1 MLTVR
6 TSVQDRVLAS
16 EFFLE
21 TARAR
26 MLEPDP
32 FRWSIEAFMVFTRS
46 IPELIE
52 GEYETRPGWRAWWEP
67 RLEALEADAL
77 WAQFYEF
84 RNRSSH
90 HWVLT
95 PKDLGDPERV
105 LRAGTHVLELSRDF
119 AEAAINQWE
128 GSDVGETVV
137 DPNVYCSNCGGVL
150 AVDADESPRTP
161 CPECAALARTRRI
174 EISDSARG
182 SAVVA
187 YAARHPGEKQAFL
200 WGSTGDSWSRK
211 LQRWVQRG
219 MVFDRAADRYKEEVS
234 DPLTGEIIH
243 SADEP
248 LSEHRGHGSAR
259 MDQRPRTPPKRR

>member
-105 LRAGTHVLELSRDF
+105 LRAGRHVLELSRDF

-128 GSDVGETVV
+128 G
-137 DPNVYCSNCGGVL
+137 
-150 AVDADESPRTP
+150 
-161 CPECAALARTRRI
+161 
-174 EISDSARG
+174 
-182 SAVVA
+182 
-187 YAARHPGEKQAFL
+187 H
-200 WGSTGDSWSRK
+200 
-211 LQRWVQRG
+211 
-219 MVFDRAADRYKEEVS
+219 
-234 DPLTGEIIH
+234 
-243 SADEP
+243 
-248 LSEHRGHGSAR
+248 
-259 MDQRPRTPPKRR
+259 